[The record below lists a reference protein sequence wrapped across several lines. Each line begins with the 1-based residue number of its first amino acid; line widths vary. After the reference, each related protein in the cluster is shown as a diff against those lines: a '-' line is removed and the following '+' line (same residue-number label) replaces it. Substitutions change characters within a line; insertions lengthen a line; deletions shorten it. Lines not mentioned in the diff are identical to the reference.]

1 MGAEATLATWR
12 AAWRRTRRAAA
23 AAHPRLSMPDPAP
36 GRRGRA
42 GGQGS
47 PRGPACLG
55 TITSRLHVPERPLA
69 PVSQAV
75 AAATGP
81 GIVPSPAS
89 ASPARVASPILSAP
103 VRNRDGRRVRGG
115 GRDILRSGTG
125 GGRGGEETVGRATRV
140 RRGRPPERPR
150 RPTPTGGIRIL
161 RRVLLRR
168 RRSLLLRPQS
178 PPGRVAYGG
187 VPLHRRTDQAHRGPQ
202 ADPGR
207 GGISRRPCASRDPP
221 RRLRPQPPRA
231 RAHPVHRPEP
241 GAVPPP
247 GRRGLCGGRPPG
259 HPEAAARDP
268 GGRDAGGMAPPPGL
282 RDGALR
288 GRARGRRRG
297 RGPLQRA
304 RRRGARG
311 GRLRSSPRR
320 GGPGEGRG
328 GASLR
333 ARRARHERRLHAH
346 GGAGRRGRGLPA
358 GRRGGHPAH
367 GQPPG
372 GPGLHGAPRDAGPV
386 RRQHRP
392 GNPHGVDVHP
402 GGARHPGRPEPG
414 ARPAGPADPGRH
426 PRRGG
431 RVWQQAEH
439 LPRGR
444 RRGPPGAPA
453 APPGQVGGDAPGEP
467 PHDHPRPEPGH
478 RAGGGRGPR
487 GPRARPEVADLGAA
501 LLYTTAIV
509 PTLTPLMIQ
518 GPYDIPALRCEL
530 VALYTNTCPTGAYRG
545 AGRPEATYYLERMM
559 DLVADATGVDP
570 AEVRRRNFIPPDRFP
585 YKAASGAEYD
595 SGEYAKALDEALR
608 LADYPRLRREQDAA
622 RKEGRLLGVGLSSY
636 VEICGFGPWEL
647 GTVRVNKD
655 ASATIV
661 TGTSPHGQGD
671 DTGFAQIVAEL
682 LTIPLDRITV
692 VHGDTLLVQYGGGT
706 SGSRSMALGGSA
718 VYVAAQQVREQIL
731 GIAATMLEASKADLV
746 LEDGRVAVRGAP
758 GRAVTLAEVAAA
770 AYDGEHL
777 PEGQDPGLEATCR
790 FTSQGTT
797 FPFGT
802 HVCVV
807 EVDPETGSVR
817 VVRYV
822 AVDDCGR
829 VINPLLVDGQVHG
842 GIVQGAS
849 QALLESVVYDE
860 NGQLLTGTLAEYGIP
875 TAHFM
880 PRMERGVSVTP
891 TPRNPLGAKGIGE
904 AATIGS
910 TPAVVNA
917 VVDALSHLGV
927 RHIDMPLTPERV
939 LAALRRAQA
948 ASPAGSGQGG

>member
-1 MGAEATLATWR
+1 MAVSRYIGARIKRIEDPKLIRGEGAFLDDLALPGTLHAVFVRSPHGHARIRSIDLSR
-12 AAWRRTRRAAA
+12 ARSHPRVVGAFAAADLPDIQKPLPVIPVDGMRAGWHLPLASGTVRYVGEPVAVVVAEDLYSARDAAELVEVVYDPLPAVVDLEKAAAGPPFVHDELGTNVAFTRTVERGDVDAAFRRAAVVVTQRMVN
-23 AAHPRLSMPDPAP
+23 HR
-36 GRRGRA
+36 
-42 GGQGS
+42 
-47 PRGPACLG
+47 
-55 TITSRLHVPERPLA
+55 VA
-69 PVSQAV
+69 PVSMEPRGTLALYDGS
-75 AAATGP
+75 TGQ
-81 GIVPSPAS
+81 GILTVWTSTQEAH
-89 ASPARVASPILSAP
+89 AI
-103 VRNRDGRRVRGG
+103 RDGLSQVLGLPAQRIRVVTPDVGG
-115 GRDILRSGTG
+115 GFGSKLNTY
-125 GGRGGEETVGRATRV
+125 
-140 RRGRPPERPR
+140 PEDA
-150 RPTPTGGIRIL
+150 
-161 RRVLLRR
+161 V
-168 RRSLLLRPQS
+168 
-178 PPGRVAYGG
+178 VAH
-187 VPLHRRTDQAHRGPQ
+187 LA
-202 ADPGR
+202 
-207 GGISRRPCASRDPP
+207 
-221 RRLRPQPPRA
+221 RRLRR
-231 RAHPVHRPEP
+231 PVKWVETRRENLLTTTH
-241 GAVPPP
+241 
-247 GRRGLCGGRPPG
+247 GRSQVIGLEVAADREGRVL
-259 HPEAAARDP
+259 
-268 GGRDAGGMAPPPGL
+268 GL
-282 RDGALR
+282 RCRIL
-288 GRARGRRRG
+288 
-297 RGPLQRA
+297 
-304 RRRGARG
+304 
-311 GRLRSSPRR
+311 
-320 GGPGEGRG
+320 
-328 GASLR
+328 
-333 ARRARHERRLHAH
+333 
-346 GGAGRRGRGLPA
+346 
-358 GRRGGHPAH
+358 
-367 GQPPG
+367 
-372 GPGLHGAPRDAGPV
+372 
-386 RRQHRP
+386 
-392 GNPHGVDVHP
+392 
-402 GGARHPGRPEPG
+402 
-414 ARPAGPADPGRH
+414 
-426 PRRGG
+426 
-431 RVWQQAEH
+431 
-439 LPRGR
+439 
-444 RRGPPGAPA
+444 
-453 APPGQVGGDAPGEP
+453 
-467 PHDHPRPEPGH
+467 
-478 RAGGGRGPR
+478 
-487 GPRARPEVADLGAA
+487 ADLGAA
-501 LLYTTAIV
+501 LVYTTAIV

-518 GPYDIPALRCEL
+518 GPYDIPVLRCEL

>member
-1 MGAEATLATWR
+1 MAVSRYIGARIKRIEDPKLIRGEGAFLDDLALPGTLHAVFVRSPHGHARIRSIDLSR
-12 AAWRRTRRAAA
+12 ARSHPRVVGAFAAADLPDIQKPLPVIPVDGMRAGWHLPLASGTVRYVGEPVAVVVAEDLYSARDAAELVEVVYDPLPAVVDLEKAAAGPPFVHDELGTNVAFTRTVERGDVDAAFRRAAVVVTQRMVN
-23 AAHPRLSMPDPAP
+23 HR
-36 GRRGRA
+36 
-42 GGQGS
+42 
-47 PRGPACLG
+47 
-55 TITSRLHVPERPLA
+55 VA
-69 PVSQAV
+69 PVSMEPRGTLALYDGS
-75 AAATGP
+75 TGQ
-81 GIVPSPAS
+81 GILTVWTSTQEAH
-89 ASPARVASPILSAP
+89 AI
-103 VRNRDGRRVRGG
+103 RDGLSQVLGLPAQRIRVVTPDVGG
-115 GRDILRSGTG
+115 GFGSKLNTY
-125 GGRGGEETVGRATRV
+125 
-140 RRGRPPERPR
+140 PEDA
-150 RPTPTGGIRIL
+150 
-161 RRVLLRR
+161 V
-168 RRSLLLRPQS
+168 
-178 PPGRVAYGG
+178 VAH
-187 VPLHRRTDQAHRGPQ
+187 LA
-202 ADPGR
+202 
-207 GGISRRPCASRDPP
+207 
-221 RRLRPQPPRA
+221 RRLRR
-231 RAHPVHRPEP
+231 PVKWVETRRENLLTTTH
-241 GAVPPP
+241 
-247 GRRGLCGGRPPG
+247 GRSQVIGLEVAADREGRVL
-259 HPEAAARDP
+259 
-268 GGRDAGGMAPPPGL
+268 GL
-282 RDGALR
+282 RCRIL
-288 GRARGRRRG
+288 
-297 RGPLQRA
+297 
-304 RRRGARG
+304 
-311 GRLRSSPRR
+311 
-320 GGPGEGRG
+320 
-328 GASLR
+328 
-333 ARRARHERRLHAH
+333 
-346 GGAGRRGRGLPA
+346 
-358 GRRGGHPAH
+358 
-367 GQPPG
+367 
-372 GPGLHGAPRDAGPV
+372 
-386 RRQHRP
+386 
-392 GNPHGVDVHP
+392 
-402 GGARHPGRPEPG
+402 
-414 ARPAGPADPGRH
+414 
-426 PRRGG
+426 
-431 RVWQQAEH
+431 
-439 LPRGR
+439 
-444 RRGPPGAPA
+444 
-453 APPGQVGGDAPGEP
+453 
-467 PHDHPRPEPGH
+467 
-478 RAGGGRGPR
+478 
-487 GPRARPEVADLGAA
+487 ADLGAA
-501 LLYTTAIV
+501 LVYTTAIV